1 MYNMKIIFLVVCL
14 LSFSCQKNNSENDAL
29 EYGVSR
35 VEYPLSIKTKDN
47 NLVIEKAPKKVISL
61 SLNIDEILV
70 EISDKNQILALSY
83 LATNKMLSNVHDRID
98 SNTKMVST
106 DPELILSLNPD
117 LVFISYFA
125 NEDVKNIL
133 RNSNIQVYSVPNI
146 VNINSLKETIYE
158 VGTILDK
165 RVEAVSLIKKIDERL
180 KNIKEKASL
189 QKDKKRVLYLSL
201 SGYTLGKN
209 TSFDEITKY
218 VNAINVASELGING
232 FSEMPLESLLKTDI
246 DFIVLSEYE
255 MSKDEIVDYLYSKP
269 LYRQVHAIGNGNI
282 IVMTNKDL
290 VSTSQYFI
298 NAIESFYSEI
308 NN

>member
-1 MYNMKIIFLVVCL
+1 MCL
-14 LSFSCQKNNSENDAL
+14 LSFSCQKNDSKRDNL
-29 EYGVSR
+29 EYEMSK
-35 VEYPLSIKTKDN
+35 VEYPLIIKTKDN
-47 NLVIEKAPKKVISL
+47 NLIIKGSPKKVISL
-61 SLNIDEILV
+61 SLNIDEILM

-83 LATNKMLSNVHDRID
+83 LATNETLSNIYDRVD
-98 SNTKMVST
+98 PNTKTVST
-106 DPELILSLNPD
+106 DTELILSLNPD

-125 NEDVKNIL
+125 NEDIKNIL
-133 RNSNIQVYSVPNI
+133 LNSNIPTYRVPNI
-146 VNINSLKETIYE
+146 VNINGLRETIYE

-165 RVEAVSLIKKIDERL
+165 RAEAVSLIKKIDERL

-232 FSEMPLESLLKTDI
+232 FYEMPLESLLKTDI

-255 MSKDEIVDYLYSKP
+255 MSKDEVVNYLYSKP
-269 LYRQVHAIGNGNI
+269 FYKQVRAISNGNI